1 MDENHLYQEQQAK
14 LTTLQSLLQP
24 GEQLLW
30 HGAPA
35 RGIRLRSVD
44 WFFFPVLVVW
54 LGFGIAMMIQAAR
67 LFLLLTVIP
76 IFFILPAL
84 YLILNQ
90 YIGSAIKRMNSYYC
104 ITDQRVI
111 IMEPNGVTVLPL
123 YQLQVLELEHIHHG
137 IGIIYFSG
145 KIPHKWMGAD
155 YRLNDQRLA
164 FWFIPDAAN
173 VHAILASNIPQ

>member
-67 LFLLLTVIP
+67 LFLLLTVI
-76 IFFILPAL
+76 
-84 YLILNQ
+84 LI
-90 YIGSAIKRMNSYYC
+90 
-104 ITDQRVI
+104 
-111 IMEPNGVTVLPL
+111 
-123 YQLQVLELEHIHHG
+123 
-137 IGIIYFSG
+137 
-145 KIPHKWMGAD
+145 
-155 YRLNDQRLA
+155 
-164 FWFIPDAAN
+164 
-173 VHAILASNIPQ
+173 AILMKTGY